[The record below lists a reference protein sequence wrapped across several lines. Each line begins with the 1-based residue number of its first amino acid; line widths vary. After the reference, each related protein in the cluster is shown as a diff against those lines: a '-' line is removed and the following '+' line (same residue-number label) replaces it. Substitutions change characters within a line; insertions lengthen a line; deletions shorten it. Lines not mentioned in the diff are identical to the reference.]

1 MWIAIGR
8 GATSSSVSLN
18 QQLQMLAPETNELSL
33 EDAELVDKNNIYT
46 CICIYT
52 YNWIRV

>member
-46 CICIYT
+46 YICIYT